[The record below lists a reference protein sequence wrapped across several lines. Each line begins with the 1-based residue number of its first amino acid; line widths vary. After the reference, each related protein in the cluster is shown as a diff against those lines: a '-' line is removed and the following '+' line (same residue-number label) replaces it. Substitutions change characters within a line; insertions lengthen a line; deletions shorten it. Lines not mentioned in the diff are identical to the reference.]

1 MLSKIDL
8 SPFSLSPASF
18 LDGCSQSLDR
28 LVPLCGSAGQ
38 VVSGFR
44 DRIGPDGKPAFPSD
58 TLARDHAGL
67 FQYMQMFGDA
77 LARQIETVRELH
89 NRVLL
94 PVTEARNKLEA
105 GNVAKSCK
113 HGGRTNSVANVR
125 HGRQRSW
132 PECPNLLCSNAA
144 LPVVLLLEIVESPFP

>member
-1 MLSKIDL
+1 MLAVGDQVTDGGDDL
-8 SPFSLSPASF
+8 PEQWAPSSAASF
-18 LDGCSQSLDR
+18 LDGCSQSLNR

-67 FQYMQMFGDA
+67 FQHMQMLGDA

-89 NRVLL
+89 DRVL
-94 PVTEARNKLEA
+94 P
-105 GNVAKSCK
+105 S
-113 HGGRTNSVANVR
+113 R
-125 HGRQRSW
+125 H
-132 PECPNLLCSNAA
+132 
-144 LPVVLLLEIVESPFP
+144 